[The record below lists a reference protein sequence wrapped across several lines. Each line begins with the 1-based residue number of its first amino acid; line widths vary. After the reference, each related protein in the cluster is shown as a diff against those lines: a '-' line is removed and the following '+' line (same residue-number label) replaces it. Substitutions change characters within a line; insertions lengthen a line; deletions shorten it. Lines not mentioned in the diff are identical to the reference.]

1 MGLFTRK
8 PLSILLAEAA
18 DTEKGL
24 KRTLTAGGLVALGIG
39 AIIGAGLFVRT
50 AAAAAQNAGP
60 SVTFGFIL
68 AAIGCAFAGLCYA
81 ELSSSIPISGS
92 AYTFTYAT
100 MGEMLAWIIGWDLV
114 LEYAVGAATVGI
126 AWSEYLNNLLVQI
139 LHWKPI
145 AYEWCHSPFQELNTI
160 NIASATDALQ
170 FSNYISAGQLAEL
183 SRTNTLNIN
192 EDVLAVLP
200 ETLKASVSS
209 VQGIMNIP
217 ALFIV
222 TLMSL
227 LLIKGTSE
235 SSFVNSII
243 VIVKVTIVLLII
255 FLGWNFI
262 NPANHTPY
270 IPTATKYVD
279 HQGVTHNFGGV
290 MGILGAAG
298 TVFFAF
304 IGFDAVSTAAQ
315 ETKNPKRAL
324 PIGILGSL
332 VICTTLYLLF
342 GHVLT
347 GLAPVEF
354 FRDPTKGGEASVVA
368 AIQSFMPGY
377 KWLSDAVTIAILA
390 GFTSVILVM
399 LLGQSRVFYSM
410 SKDGL
415 LPASFSQLHSKFQ
428 TPFKGNLIIL
438 LLVGLF
444 AAFVPGDVV
453 GHMTSIG
460 TLFAFILVCAAV
472 IILRKKEPNMKRE
485 FKTPFVPLFPI
496 LGIIACLAMIL
507 GLGWENWA
515 RLLVWL
521 ALGFIIYFGYSKK
534 HSKLRDKK

>member
-1 MGLFTRK
+1 MGLFTKK
-8 PLSILLAEAA
+8 PISLLLAEAGES
-18 DTEKGL
+18 EKGL
-24 KRTLTAGGLVALGIG
+24 KRTLSAGGLVALGIG

-50 AAAAAQNAGP
+50 AAAIAQDGGP

-68 AAIGCAFAGLCYA
+68 AAVGCAFAGLCYA

-100 MGEMLAWIIGWDLV
+100 MGEMLAWVIGWDLV

-145 AYEWCHSPFQELNTI
+145 AYEWSHSPFQ
-160 NIASATDALQ
+160 
-170 FSNYISAGQLAEL
+170 
-183 SRTNTLNIN
+183 
-192 EDVLAVLP
+192 
-200 ETLKASVSS
+200 VSKEGIR
-209 VQGIMNIP
+209 GIMNVP

-222 TLMSL
+222 SLMSM

-235 SSFVNSII
+235 SSFVNAII
-243 VIVKVTIVLLII
+243 VIVKVTIVILII
-255 FLGWNFI
+255 ILGWGFI
-262 NPANHTPY
+262 NADNHTPY
-270 IPTATKYVD
+270 IPPEQVYVD
-279 HQGVTHNFGGV
+279 HQGITHTFGGFW
-290 MGILGAAG
+290 GILGAAG

-315 ETKNPKRAL
+315 ETKNPKTAL

-332 VICTTLYLLF
+332 IICTALYLLF
-342 GHVLT
+342 GHVLS
-347 GLAPVEF
+347 GIAPLDF
-354 FRDPTKGGEASVVA
+354 FRDPAKGGEASVVA
-368 AIQSFMPGY
+368 AIQHYMPGY
-377 KWLSDAVTIAILA
+377 KWLADAVTIAILA

-415 LPASFSQLHSKFQ
+415 LPASFSKLHPKFQ
-428 TPFKGNLIIL
+428 TPYKGNLIIL

-472 IILRKKEPNMKRE
+472 IILRKKEPNMVRQ

-496 LGIIACLAMIL
+496 LGILSCLAMIL
-507 GLGWENWA
+507 GLGWENWL
-515 RLLVWL
+515 RLFVWL
-521 ALGFIIYFGYSKK
+521 AIGFVIYFGYSVK
-534 HSKLRDKK
+534 HSKLKNKNRS

>member
-1 MGLFTRK
+1 MGIFTKK
-8 PLSILLAEAA
+8 PINLLLAEAA
-18 DTEKGL
+18 DSEKGL

-50 AAAAAQNAGP
+50 ASAAAQNAGP

-100 MGEMLAWIIGWDLV
+100 MGEMLAWVIGWDLV

-126 AWSEYLNNLLVQI
+126 AWSEYLNNLLVNI

-145 AYEWCHSPFQELNTI
+145 AYEWCHSPFQ
-160 NIASATDALQ
+160 
-170 FSNYISAGQLAEL
+170 
-183 SRTNTLNIN
+183 
-192 EDVLAVLP
+192 
-200 ETLKASVSS
+200 VSPDG
-209 VQGIMNIP
+209 VRGIMNIP

-235 SSFVNSII
+235 SSFVNALI
-243 VIVKVTIVLLII
+243 VIVKVTIVILII
-255 FLGWNFI
+255 VLGWQFI
-262 NPANHTPY
+262 NPVNHTPY
-270 IPTATKYVD
+270 IPEDQVYVD
-279 HQGVTHNFGGV
+279 HQGISHHFGGMV
-290 MGILGAAG
+290 GILGAAG

-315 ETKNPKRAL
+315 ETKKPKTAL

-332 VICTTLYLLF
+332 AVCTTLYLLF

-347 GLAPVEF
+347 GIAPVEF
-354 FRDPTKGGEASVVA
+354 FRDPTKGGEASVVS
-368 AIQSFMPGY
+368 AIQHYMPGY
-377 KWLSDAVTIAILA
+377 KWLADAVTIAILA

-415 LPASFSQLHSKFQ
+415 LPAAFSKLHPKFK
-428 TPFKGNLIIL
+428 TPYKGNLIIL

-472 IILRKKEPNMKRE
+472 IILRKKEPNLKRQ
-485 FKTPFVPLFPI
+485 FRVPFVPLFPI
-496 LGIIACLAMIL
+496 LGIVACLAMIF

-515 RLLVWL
+515 RLAGWL
-521 ALGFIIYFGYSKK
+521 AIGFIIYFGYSVKN
-534 HSKLRDKK
+534 SKLRNNE